1 MRLRKLP
8 STVFAA
14 LLIGSP
20 LSAASLSPPV
30 HLTAQQDHR
39 RMLNLLHI
47 ESLRPGADPHHP
59 NAPNAVNYDES
70 KVKPYTLP
78 NALVFNDGQKVATP
92 AMWWNK
98 RRPQLVWM
106 FNESMYGWIPAYTPK
121 VNWQLAGIVHNKIGS
136 YPVITKKLVGHVDDS
151 FYPPIAVNIP
161 LTLVTPANATGPVP
175 VILEFHF
182 VFPKGFK
189 WPKGFHPPP
198 PPPGPTPEEQILAKG
213 WGYAELNPA
222 SYQADNGAGLTE
234 GIIGLCNRGRPRRL
248 DQWGTLRA
256 WAWGASRALDYFET
270 DKSVDAKRVAIEGLS
285 RYGKAALVT
294 MAFDQRFSIGLIG
307 SSGEGGTK
315 LSRRNFGELVAN
327 LAGSGEYHW
336 MDGNFLKYAGP
347 LTPDQLPV
355 DANELIALCAP
366 RPVFVSCGSPKV
378 EGGWVDDRGQFEAEA
393 AAGQVYRLLG
403 KKGLGTQQM
412 PPIGTALLSGDL
424 AFRQHHGGHTVGPN
438 WPYFLKWASRYWGGA
453 QRP

>member
-1 MRLRKLP
+1 
-8 STVFAA
+8 
-14 LLIGSP
+14 
-20 LSAASLSPPV
+20 
-30 HLTAQQDHR
+30 
-39 RMLNLLHI
+39 
-47 ESLRPGADPHHP
+47 
-59 NAPNAVNYDES
+59 
-70 KVKPYTLP
+70 
-78 NALVFNDGQKVATP
+78 
-92 AMWWNK
+92 
-98 RRPQLVWM
+98 
-106 FNESMYGWIPAYTPK
+106 
-121 VNWQLAGIVHNKIGS
+121 
-136 YPVITKKLVGHVDDS
+136 
-151 FYPPIAVNIP
+151 
-161 LTLVTPANATGPVP
+161 
-175 VILEFHF
+175 
-182 VFPKGFK
+182 
-189 WPKGFHPPP
+189 
-198 PPPGPTPEEQILAKG
+198 
-213 WGYAELNPA
+213 
-222 SYQADNGAGLTE
+222 
-234 GIIGLCNRGRPRRL
+234 
-248 DQWGTLRA
+248 
-256 WAWGASRALDYFET
+256 
-270 DKSVDAKRVAIEGLS
+270 
-285 RYGKAALVT
+285 
-294 MAFDQRFSIGLIG
+294 
-307 SSGEGGTK
+307 GEGGTK

>member
-234 GIIGLCNRGRPRRL
+234 GIIGLCN
-248 DQWGTLRA
+248 
-256 WAWGASRALDYFET
+256 
-270 DKSVDAKRVAIEGLS
+270 
-285 RYGKAALVT
+285 
-294 MAFDQRFSIGLIG
+294 
-307 SSGEGGTK
+307 
-315 LSRRNFGELVAN
+315 
-327 LAGSGEYHW
+327 
-336 MDGNFLKYAGP
+336 
-347 LTPDQLPV
+347 
-355 DANELIALCAP
+355 
-366 RPVFVSCGSPKV
+366 
-378 EGGWVDDRGQFEAEA
+378 
-393 AAGQVYRLLG
+393 
-403 KKGLGTQQM
+403 
-412 PPIGTALLSGDL
+412 
-424 AFRQHHGGHTVGPN
+424 
-438 WPYFLKWASRYWGGA
+438 
-453 QRP
+453 